1 MSRREKQLA
10 ETGMIFTNSPCNNV
24 ATFILF
30 SYAVHAVHMYFQQL
44 DSISLNIELKCIYK

>member
-44 DSISLNIELKCIYK
+44 DSISLNIEPKCIYK